1 MTADS
6 GPDLA
11 TRLADLYRE
20 HAQRVYL
27 LCLRLSGSVGH
38 AEELAQ
44 DVWVRVWRQL
54 PSLGRDEDAG
64 GWIHRVTTNV
74 VRNDRRAT
82 RRRST
87 RVALSADLAGG
98 IPESAEAHAT
108 PFATPT
114 PIRRLDLLTA
124 ISQLDGRQRQVY
136 VLHDIEG
143 LTDRDIAD
151 RLRIAPSTVRVQLAR
166 ARATLRDILQP

>member
-1 MTADS
+1 MTADPAS
-6 GPDLA
+6 DLA
-11 TRLADLYRE
+11 ARLAHLYRE
-20 HAQRVYL
+20 HAQKVYA
-27 LCLRLSGSVGH
+27 LCLRLSGSVGV

-44 DVWVRVWRQL
+44 DVWVRIWHQL
-54 PSLGRDEDAG
+54 PSLRRDEDAG
-64 GWIHRVTTNV
+64 GWIHHVTTNV

-82 RRRST
+82 RRRIA

-98 IPESAEAHAT
+98 VPESAHAHAT

-114 PIRRLDLLTA
+114 PIRRLDLLA
-124 ISQLDGRQRQVY
+124 AMAQLDGRQRQVY

-143 LTDRDIAD
+143 LSDRDIAE

-166 ARATLRDILQP
+166 ARARLRDILRP